1 MNYKDY
7 ITSIENFP
15 KEGITF
21 RDITSFVQHGEAF
34 KTAIKEFAEFAKEKG
49 ADVIVGPESRGFIF
63 GCPVSI
69 RTWNRFCSC
78 KKTRKTSE
86 RGYILQL

>member
-49 ADVIVGPESRGFIF
+49 A
-63 GCPVSI
+63 VS
-69 RTWNRFCSC
+69 
-78 KKTRKTSE
+78 
-86 RGYILQL
+86 